1 MKTYR
6 SILMTLAGLTL
17 AGALTAAPATS
28 AAPAATVTKENYPL
42 TTCVVSDEKLGSM
55 GEPIEYVHRQAG
67 QPDRVVLLC
76 CKSCVKS
83 FKKDPAK
90 YLQKLDAAAQAGSKA
105 GAAAQKK
112 DPHAGHAHE

>member
-1 MKTYR
+1 MKNYR
-6 SILMTLAGLTL
+6 NIGLVL
-17 AGALTAAPATS
+17 AGALLAGAIAAAAPAPGT
-28 AAPAATVTKENYPL
+28 AAKDKYPL

-55 GEPIEYVHRQAG
+55 GDPIEYVHRQAG

-76 CKSCVKS
+76 CKSCIKA

-90 YLQKLDAAAQAGSKA
+90 YLQKLEAAAKA
-105 GAAAQKK
+105 GPKAGGAAEKK